1 MLQKVF
7 LTGPFYTLT
16 IKCLCGIH
24 IIYEKEHK
32 HEKDNKAGE
41 MNISF
46 SATEHVLRAQ
56 HAVKIPL

>member
-1 MLQKVF
+1 MLQKLF

-46 SATEHVLRAQ
+46 SATEHELRA
-56 HAVKIPL
+56 